1 MPVPGGWGAV
11 FGDDVVA
18 GAILDRI
25 LHRAVVFNI
34 RGPSWRMREHQA
46 LADAT
51 RRPDNDNT
59 TSGRGRHDR

>member
-1 MPVPGGWGAV
+1 M

-46 LADAT
+46 LAQTTND
-51 RRPDNDNT
+51 PDHHDT
-59 TSGRGRHDR
+59 HPGGRSGRH